1 LSNPLI
7 LQLSRRDEVPAY
19 ETRELLD
26 LFTNERVAPVGQE
39 LIPEGSRSSFSLLLL
54 DGFAARFKTLSTG
67 ARQITGVH
75 VPGDFLDLH
84 GFLLKT
90 LAYGV
95 VTLSD
100 CRIVQAD
107 HEALRKITAT
117 SPHLARLLWLD
128 TLIDA
133 SISREWL
140 ASMGRRSAEGHL
152 AHLICELFTR
162 LDVVQQTSGYSFRVP
177 FKQADLADIL
187 GLSVVHVN
195 RTLQSLRKQ
204 GLIIWEGMRVHVE
217 SWDGLVKIAEFD
229 PTYLCLNR
237 EPR

>member
-1 LSNPLI
+1 
-7 LQLSRRDEVPAY
+7 
-19 ETRELLD
+19 
-26 LFTNERVAPVGQE
+26 
-39 LIPEGSRSSFSLLLL
+39 LL

-67 ARQITGVH
+67 VRQITGIH

-95 VTLSD
+95 VALSD
-100 CRIVQAD
+100 CKVVQLD
-107 HEALRKITAT
+107 HENLRKITAT
-117 SPHLARLLWLD
+117 SPHLARLLWTD

-133 SISREWL
+133 SITREWL

-162 LDVVQQTSGYSFRVP
+162 LEVVQQTSSYSFRVP
-177 FKQADLADIL
+177 LKQADLADIL

-204 GLIIWEGMRVHVE
+204 GLIIWEGMRVHIE
-217 SWDGLVKIAEFD
+217 NWDGLVKIAEFD
-229 PTYLCLNR
+229 PTYLCLQS